1 MYITTSCGG
10 SSPLT
15 SLLGRISVFEEF
27 IKRSDDVFDNIAQ
40 QKNLKTYFVNANLAI
55 IVFSLLYGATM
66 GVYPSGWQIL
76 FTAVKIPL
84 LLLLSV
90 YITAPSFYVL
100 SSLLGGESSFSQ
112 LLVLFL
118 SSLTIM
124 STVLLALFPVNLFFI
139 LTTANASFTTYA
151 FIVLL
156 NVAIFGLAG
165 LFTLIYLFSG
175 YTKLYKDID
184 YAAAFFIESIIFI
197 FVGTQLSW
205 VLRPYFH
212 YYPSFIRPIEDNFYI
227 AILRLIYRLL
237 TPT

>member
-1 MYITTSCGG
+1 MTGV
-10 SSPLT
+10 
-15 SLLGRISVFEEF
+15 LGRLSVFEEF
-27 IKRSDDVFDNIAQ
+27 IKQREEFFDNVL
-40 QKNLKTYFVNANLAI
+40 KKEGLKTYFINANLATL
-55 IVFSLLYGATM
+55 VFSVIYGVTM
-66 GVYPSGWQIL
+66 GVYPGGWQIL
-76 FTAVKIPL
+76 YTAVKIPL

-100 SSLLGGESSFSQ
+100 TALLGGECSFSQ

-139 LTTANASFTTYA
+139 LTTANTSFITYA

-165 LFTLIYLFSG
+165 LFALSYLSRG
-175 YTKLYKDID
+175 YTKLYTGID
-184 YAAAFFIESIIFI
+184 YVPAFLIQSIIFI
-197 FVGTQLSW
+197 LVGTQLSW

-212 YYPSFIRPIEDNFYI
+212 YYPGFIRPIEDNFYI
-227 AILRLIYRLL
+227 AVLRLIYRLL
-237 TPT
+237 MPA